1 MPEVP
6 AVVKITLAQLNPK
19 VGDFDRNLEKALKA
33 LNTAKA
39 DKADL
44 IVFPELYLMGYPPQ
58 DLLERRWFIKHQEQ
72 ALKALANAS
81 KNFSE
86 IGIIVGA
93 ALKNK
98 REPGRGLYN
107 SAVLVHNGQVVYSQA
122 KSLLP
127 TYDVF
132 DEDRYFD
139 TASKVKPVPFQDE
152 SLGLCVCEDAW
163 NDPDLWLQQQLYDLD
178 PLSNLH
184 EMGAGVIINISASPF
199 HTGKDEI
206 RFRLIHNH
214 AKRLGV
220 PLVFV
225 NQVGGNDE
233 LIFDGRSMV
242 LDKKGHPVAL
252 FPAFEEHVETVD
264 ITQTGTKGM
273 FRPQD
278 PVESVRQAL
287 VLGIRDYL
295 GKSGFSRAV
304 VGLSGGIDSAVTFA
318 LAAEALGRGNV
329 LGVSMPSMHSSTG
342 SVEDSRVLAAN
353 LDTDFRVVPIKGIY
367 DAYMAELA
375 DHFTGLP
382 LDVTEENIQARIRG
396 NILMAI
402 SNKFGHLVLAT
413 GNKSE
418 MAMGYCTLYG
428 DMSGGLAVLSD
439 VPKTMVYQLADHI
452 NTTGEIIPRAII
464 EKAPSAELRP
474 DQKDQDTLPPYDVLD
489 RVLQL
494 HVEDGFSGAE
504 IIDQGFDPEMV
515 RFVVGTIN
523 RNEYKRKQA
532 PPGLKVTSKAFGIG
546 RRMPLVAKHDM

>member
-1 MPEVP
+1 M
-6 AVVKITLAQLNPK
+6 KITLAQLNPK
-19 VGDFDRNLEKALKA
+19 VGDFDRNLEKALDA
-33 LNTAKA
+33 LKVAKQ
-39 DKADL
+39 DQADL

-58 DLLERRWFIKHQEQ
+58 DLLEKRWFIDHQER
-72 ALKALANAS
+72 ALNALAEAS
-81 KNFSE
+81 KDLPDT
-86 IGIIVGA
+86 GIIVGA
-93 ALKNK
+93 ALRNK

-107 SAVLVHNGQVVYSQA
+107 AAVFILNGQAVYNQP

-139 TASKVKPVPFQDE
+139 TASKIKPVPYQDE
-152 SLGLCVCEDAW
+152 TLGLCVCEDAW
-163 NDPDLWLQQQLYDLD
+163 NDPDLWLQHQLYDLD
-178 PLSNLH
+178 PLANLH

-214 AKRLGV
+214 AQRLGV
-220 PLVFV
+220 PIVFV

-242 LDKKGHPVAL
+242 LDKKGEPIAL

-264 ITQTGTKGM
+264 LSQPGTKGM
-273 FRPQD
+273 FKPQD
-278 PVESVRQAL
+278 PVESVHQAL
-287 VLGIRDYL
+287 VLGMRDYL
-295 GKSGFSRAV
+295 HKSGFSRAV

-318 LAAEALGRGNV
+318 LASEALGKENV

-367 DAYMAELA
+367 DAYIAGLA
-375 DHFTGLP
+375 DHFAGMP

-396 NILMAI
+396 NLLMAF
-402 SNKFGHLVLAT
+402 SNKLGHLVLAT

-452 NTTGEIIPRAII
+452 NKDREIIPRAII

-489 RVLQL
+489 RILQL
-494 HVEDGFSGAE
+494 HVEDGVSGAE
-504 IIDQGFDPEMV
+504 IIDKGFDPETV

-546 RRMPLVAKHDM
+546 RRMPIVAKHDM